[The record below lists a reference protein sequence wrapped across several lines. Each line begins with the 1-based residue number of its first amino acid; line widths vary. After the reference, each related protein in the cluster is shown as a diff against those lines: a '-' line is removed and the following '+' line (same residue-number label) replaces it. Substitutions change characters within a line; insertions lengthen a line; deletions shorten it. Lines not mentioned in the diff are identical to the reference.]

1 MSLQLKVDRLDAFN
15 CRGGGSIGSFTT
27 VSRTYGFGRFAMGGF
42 QLEEPFIDRIE
53 VNAPVTAKF
62 KGGDLT
68 IL

>member
-1 MSLQLKVDRLDAFN
+1 MPRRGIGRLFYDRF
-15 CRGGGSIGSFTT
+15 
-27 VSRTYGFGRFAMGGF
+27 RTYGFGRFAMGGF